1 MLIVFTIGMD
11 IKSLFHLHSV
21 QESSLVV
28 QALRL
33 NTMSKLTFADSSRF
47 DALVKD
53 VFSGVNFTDVEDQIL
68 MNALD
73 QVYKEARLELI
84 PSQVCVWRHLFIC
97 QVHTWMSRY
106 MNWYSVCWI
115 TLYCKN
121 SWTLTQKQLFLVS
134 FCNRIVCEKDGGKI
148 VFPSLC
154 SWRRHWSWM
163 NSWDNAWE

>member
-84 PSQVCVWRHLFIC
+84 PSQVCV
-97 QVHTWMSRY
+97 
-106 MNWYSVCWI
+106 
-115 TLYCKN
+115 
-121 SWTLTQKQLFLVS
+121 
-134 FCNRIVCEKDGGKI
+134 
-148 VFPSLC
+148 
-154 SWRRHWSWM
+154 
-163 NSWDNAWE
+163 